1 MSDNEGAVAVAV
13 VVDNG
18 EPEGSGCNPHY
29 SGPLKVTVFIAL
41 FIEVFAEWESLR
53 SPLLL

>member
-13 VVDNG
+13 VVDSG
-18 EPEGSGCNPHY
+18 EPEKSGCNPHY
-29 SGPLKVTVFIAL
+29 SGPLKLTVLIAL
-41 FIEVFAEWESLR
+41 FIEVFAEWKSLR

>member
-13 VVDNG
+13 VVDTG
-18 EPEGSGCNPHY
+18 APEKSGCNPHY
-29 SGPLKVTVFIAL
+29 SGPLKFTVIIAL